1 MRSFAGSIA
10 DGEPFKLLPA
20 HQIRKVRGHQKSTE
34 SKWKKG
40 DVGMA
45 KRFSI
50 KYGNKG

>member
-10 DGEPFKLLPA
+10 DSEPFKLLPA
-20 HQIRKVRGHQKSTE
+20 HPIRKVRGHQKSTE

-45 KRFSI
+45 KC
-50 KYGNKG
+50 YGNKG